1 MAQPAN
7 IQGNIFG
14 QLQQQAAGQQAAPAG
29 QQQQQATPARQQQPV
44 AGQPVQINA
53 NGALKGNPPA
63 VFNGDCTKSS
73 GFLIAVKLFKA
84 ANRNNEAMSNPYSR
98 VTTVLTYM
106 TGDTM
111 EPWKEDQLN
120 LLNGQVNTGTL
131 ETDEQLWNLFEA
143 DFKQAFTN
151 THKARDA
158 MRELNNHQHKDN
170 LDTYIADFKRLAR
183 DAGIPLN
190 DIGTIELFKRGLKK
204 PLLDAIIDTDAYDP
218 LTQNP
223 WDFERWSKE
232 AVRLHGK
239 WKEKIAH
246 QDRCHDRLYRA
257 FGVNKKGGQNGGKRI
272 TSQGGIHMDVDAIRT
287 TNHSEEKKAELM
299 KNNQCFYCEIRGH
312 HAKDCRKK
320 AKDCAAQ
327 SNGGTAPKVTTAPN
341 QLTPDELAKLIQ
353 ESMGSLE
360 EDAKLSII
368 ENLMPKDFVQ
378 GPN

>member
-1 MAQPAN
+1 
-7 IQGNIFG
+7 
-14 QLQQQAAGQQAAPAG
+14 
-29 QQQQQATPARQQQPV
+29 
-44 AGQPVQINA
+44 
-53 NGALKGNPPA
+53 
-63 VFNGDCTKSS
+63 
-73 GFLIAVKLFKA
+73 
-84 ANRNNEAMSNPYSR
+84 
-98 VTTVLTYM
+98 M
-106 TGDTM
+106 TGDAM

-120 LLNGQVNTGTL
+120 LLNGRVNTGIL
-131 ETDEQLWNLFEA
+131 ETDEQLWDLFEA

-190 DIGTIELFKRGLKK
+190 DVGTIELFKRGLKK

-218 LTQNP
+218 LAQNP

-246 QDRCHDRLYRA
+246 QDRRRDGLYRA
-257 FGVNKKGGQNGGKRI
+257 FGVNKKGGQNGGKRT
-272 TSQGGIHMDVDAIRT
+272 TSQGRIHMDVDAIRT

-312 HAKDCRKK
+312 RTKDCRKK
-320 AKDCAAQ
+320 AKDHAAQ

-360 EDAKLSII
+360 H
-368 ENLMPKDFVQ
+368 
-378 GPN
+378 